1 MKNRRPTKYGNGNSK
16 AQEACLLPPNH
27 PRISR
32 FRPRPMVVALCLSG
46 LWGTSSQ
53 AQDYFDPAFLDDGSG
68 TKVDLSAYATA
79 GAIPEG
85 TYLVDVYLNQQMNAR
100 RQVRFAKDSKGD
112 VVPDLTPA
120 MLKDMGVATARI
132 PAFSALAA
140 DKPVGDLKSL
150 IPDATIAFS
159 MAKLR
164 LDITVPQV
172 NMDEAVAGQIDP
184 KLWDQGVPAMIM
196 GYNLSGSKN
205 WVDASNGSSG
215 SDSQSLFGSVNGGAN
230 LGAWRLRS
238 TLTAN
243 SYQNNGG
250 GYNSSSSNSQ
260 FSNTYVQR
268 DVERLQSYL
277 TAGET
282 SSGGDVFDSI
292 PFRGVKMVS
301 TEDML
306 PSSLRGFAPV
316 ITGTAKSTARVTVEQ
331 NGSTIYETTVPPG
344 PFRLTDIVNASNG
357 GNLVVTITEAD
368 GSKHGFTQ
376 PYSSL
381 PVMKRPG
388 SASWEVT
395 AGRYQNGGYSEDSRD
410 PIFGLATVA
419 VGLSNLV
426 TLYGGVLGAN
436 VYQAISGGLGV
447 SLGDFG
453 AISVDATMARAQIP
467 GQDGDAN
474 GGSFRA
480 RYSKSMTETGTTV
493 DLSAY
498 RYSTSNYYS
507 FSDAMS
513 AGFDTRDG
521 YAPWASSR
529 PRSSWQANVSQA
541 LGTIGSLFLRATR
554 DEYWG
559 ASSRVVNS
567 MSAGFSSSVKGV
579 GYSVNYDVDHTSE
592 KDGDSWPTN
601 RQVSLNVNV
610 PFSLFGPVSPAL
622 SSMSANYSMNHDNA
636 GRVSQQAGVSGSA
649 LDSRLSW
656 GASGNTDNQDSGQSG
671 NVNLGW
677 QGERGSSGMSYG
689 FSRNTRTLSGNTS
702 GGLVIHPH
710 GVTMTGVPGDTM
722 ALVEAPGADSVR
734 VMNGNSVTDGRG
746 YGVATSMQ
754 AYQRNVISL
763 DPTTLPD
770 GVDIQNNSVVVYPT
784 RGALVEAKFKTR
796 VGRQAMLTLN
806 VNGKPVPFGAMASL
820 VGGDADSGEDS
831 ATIVGDS
838 GMLYVS
844 GVPQKG
850 TLKVQWGNDADQ
862 QCKVNYDLGEL
873 PTVKDK
879 NALSVVQQ
887 TLTCQPDATPSSSQA
902 EPSALA
908 QPVGLPQ
915 PQLEQL
921 GAPPPPVTTA
931 ATAPAL
937 IQAAPEP
944 AKPATASPAPAT
956 KEKK

>member
-1 MKNRRPTKYGNGNSK
+1 MKQTYSAG
-16 AQEACLLPPNH
+16 H
-27 PRISR
+27 PEQVMYRGGSGTPQGASHPVR
-32 FRPRPMVVALCLSG
+32 FRPRPLVVALCLSG
-46 LWGTSSQ
+46 LCGASAQ
-53 AQDYFDPAFLDDGSG
+53 AQDYFDPSFLDDGSG

-85 TYLVDVYLNQQMNAR
+85 TYLVDVYMNQQLNAR
-100 RQVRFAKDSKGD
+100 RQVRFAKDVKGD

-120 MLKDMGVATARI
+120 MLLDMGVATGRI
-132 PAFSALAA
+132 PAFTGLPA
-140 DKPVGDLKSL
+140 DKPVGDLKAL
-150 IPDATIAFS
+150 IPESTVTYS

-164 LDITVPQV
+164 LDITVPQAS
-172 NMDEAVAGQIDP
+172 MDEAVAGRVDP
-184 KLWDQGVPAMIM
+184 KLWNQGVPALIM

-205 WVDASNGSSG
+205 WIDASNGSSG
-215 SDSQSLFGSVNGGAN
+215 SNSQSLFGSVNGGAN

-243 SYQNNGG
+243 SYQNSGN
-250 GYNSSSSNSQ
+250 GYNSTSSSSQ
-260 FSNTYVQR
+260 FNNTYVQR

-292 PFRGVKMVS
+292 PFRGVKMTS

-306 PSSLRGFAPV
+306 PTSQRGFAPV
-316 ITGTAKSTARVTVEQ
+316 ITGTAKSTARVTVMQ
-331 NGSTIYETTVPPG
+331 NGNVIYETTVPPG
-344 PFRLTDIVNASNG
+344 PFRLTDIVNASND

-376 PYSSL
+376 PFSSL

-436 VYQAISGGLGV
+436 VYQAISGGVGV

-453 AISVDATMARAQIP
+453 ALSVDATMSRAQIP
-467 GQDGDAN
+467 DKDGDAN

-513 AGFDTRDG
+513 AGYDTRDG
-521 YAPWASSR
+521 YAPWSSSR
-529 PRSSWQANVSQA
+529 PRSSWQANISQT
-541 LGTIGSLFLRATR
+541 LGDLGSLFLRATR

-559 ASSRVVNS
+559 ASNRVVNS

-579 GYSVNYDVDHTSE
+579 GYSVNYDVDHTSAS
-592 KDGDSWPTN
+592 DGQSWPTN

-610 PFSLFGPVSPAL
+610 PLSLFGPATSAL
-622 SSMSANYSMNHDNA
+622 KNVNVNYSMNHDNK

-649 LDSRLSW
+649 LDNKLSW
-656 GASGNTDNQDSGQSG
+656 GASGNTDNQGSGQSG

-677 QGERGSSGMSYG
+677 QGDRGSSGMSYG
-689 FSRNTRTLSGNTS
+689 FSSNTRTLSANTS
-702 GGLVIHPH
+702 GGLVVHPH

-722 ALVEAPGADSVR
+722 ALVEAPGADGVSI
-734 VMNGNSVTDGRG
+734 MNGNAATDGRG
-746 YGVATSMQ
+746 YGVAPSLQ

-806 VNGKPVPFGAMASL
+806 ANGKPVPFGAMASL

-831 ATIVGDS
+831 ATIVGDG

-850 TLKVQWGNDADQ
+850 SLKVRWGNEADQ
-862 QCKVNYDLGEL
+862 QCQVNYDLGEL
-873 PTVKDK
+873 PTLKDK
-879 NALSVVQQ
+879 NALAVVQQ
-887 TLTCQPDATPSSSQA
+887 TLVCQPGAAGTSSPVTPSSPA
-902 EPSALA
+902 TELA
-908 QPVGLPQ
+908 QPAGLPQ

-921 GAPPPPVTTA
+921 GATA
-931 ATAPAL
+931 AVNPGATPDATSNMTPAS
-937 IQAAPEP
+937 AA
-944 AKPATASPAPAT
+944 
-956 KEKK
+956 KEAQ

>member
-1 MKNRRPTKYGNGNSK
+1 MKTLSPTRQPEQAITGRASGETAGQSPRPS
-16 AQEACLLPPNH
+16 
-27 PRISR
+27 
-32 FRPRPMVVALCLSG
+32 FRPRPLVVALCLSG
-46 LWGTSSQ
+46 LCGGSVQ

-85 TYLVDVYLNQQMNAR
+85 TYLVDVYLNQQLNAR

-120 MLKDMGVATARI
+120 MLLDMGVATGRI
-132 PAFSALAA
+132 PAFTGLPA
-140 DKPVGDLKSL
+140 DKPVGDLKAL
-150 IPDATIAFS
+150 IPESTVNFS

-164 LDITVPQV
+164 LDLTVPQAS
-172 NMDEAVAGQIDP
+172 MDESVAGRVDP

-205 WVDASNGSSG
+205 WIDASNGSSG
-215 SDSQSLFGSVNGGAN
+215 SNNQSLFGSLNGGAN
-230 LGAWRLRS
+230 LGPWRLRS
-238 TLTAN
+238 TLTMN
-243 SYQNNGG
+243 SYQSSGS
-250 GYNSSSSNSQ
+250 GYSSSSSNSE

-292 PFRGVKMVS
+292 PFRGVKLVS

-306 PSSLRGFAPV
+306 PTSMRGFAPV

-331 NGSTIYETTVPPG
+331 NGSVIYETTVPPG

-357 GNLVVTITEAD
+357 GNLEVTITEAD

-381 PVMKRPG
+381 PLMKRPG

-395 AGRYQNGGYSEDSRD
+395 AGRYKNGGYSNDSRD

-426 TLYGGVLGAN
+426 TLYGGVLAAN
-436 VYQAISGGLGV
+436 VYQSVAAGV
-447 SLGDFG
+447 GVALGDFG
-453 AISVDATMARAQIP
+453 AISLDATMSRAQIS
-467 GQDGDAN
+467 GQDGDAD

-480 RYSKSMTETGTTV
+480 RYSKSMTTTGTTV

-513 AGFDTRDG
+513 AGYDVRDG
-521 YAPWASSR
+521 YAPWLSSR

-541 LGTIGSLFLRATR
+541 LGSLGSLFLRATR

-559 ASSRVVNS
+559 SSSKVVNS

-592 KDGDSWPTN
+592 KDGQSWPTN

-610 PFSLFGPVSPAL
+610 PFSLFGPSSPAL
-622 SSMSANYSMNHDNA
+622 SSMSVNYSMNHDNT

-649 LDSRLSW
+649 LNNKLSW
-656 GASGNTDNQDSGQSG
+656 GASGNTDNQGSGESG
-671 NVNLGW
+671 NLNLGW
-677 QGERGSSGMSYG
+677 QGDRGNSGMSYG
-689 FSRNTRTLSGNTS
+689 FSRNTRTLSANTS

-710 GVTMTGVPGDTM
+710 GVSLTGMPGDTM
-722 ALVEAPGADSVR
+722 ALVEAPGADGVR

-746 YGVATSMQ
+746 YGVAPSMQ
-754 AYQRNVISL
+754 AYQRNVVSL

-770 GVDIQNNSVVVYPT
+770 GVDIRNNSVVVYPT

-806 VNGKPVPFGAMASL
+806 VNGKPVPFGTMASV
-820 VGGDADSGEDS
+820 VGGSSDDDQDDNTA
-831 ATIVGDS
+831 IVGDG
-838 GMLYVS
+838 GMLYLT
-844 GVPQKG
+844 GAPQKG
-850 TLKVQWGNDADQ
+850 TLKLQWGNDADQ
-862 QCKVNYDLGEL
+862 QCQANYDLGEL

-879 NALSVVQQ
+879 NALAVVQQ
-887 TLTCQPDATPSSSQA
+887 TLTCQPVAGATPT
-902 EPSALA
+902 PSVLA
-908 QPVGLPQ
+908 QSGALPDA
-915 PQLEQL
+915 QLQMATAETTSTTK
-921 GAPPPPVTTA
+921 VNETTTA
-931 ATAPAL
+931 NKTPEAPETAPAVPA
-937 IQAAPEP
+937 IKEAP
-944 AKPATASPAPAT
+944 
-956 KEKK
+956 